1 MSNLNDKFLNKS
13 CKVIHKMVVDKW
25 STLPLSLYPFE
36 EDYIDYYNQIFDF
49 ISKTLSIDDIEDVN
63 EIFYYFVW
71 NYNEDGDYTNTET
84 PDISE
89 DDLKDMFDDYGLV
102 LSDFFRVSPFTVKK
116 MAYPHYEMP
125 VFYVGKENEW
135 YAIGKDKQVNVSIR
149 IFSEERWASEDEV
162 WEILG
167 VEEYLNYVEVSDS
180 NKRMI
185 ASEESSHYE
194 SEMGEDEVIDY
205 LRDNM
210 WHSEEAKK
218 LVELY
223 DEVAEIWG
231 ELPSSEDGTEYTNKM
246 EDIVEEG
253 RETVRELY
261 YDYVYERLD
270 DNQELVDYLW
280 EMGYISKT
288 NNRWKI
294 EGGLP
299 KWLSFDWEKF
309 HDYDVDHIDVS
320 ELSPYGDYDTF
331 KYKDDIYYY
340 IFRVDY

>member
-294 EGGLP
+294 KRELP

-309 HDYDVDHIDVS
+309 YDYDVDHIDVS

-331 KYKDDIYYY
+331 KYKDDIYY

>member
-1 MSNLNDKFLNKS
+1 MSNLNEKFLNKS

-25 STLPLSLYPFE
+25 STLPLSMYPYE
-36 EDYIDYYNQIFDF
+36 EDYVEYYSQIFDF
-49 ISKTLSIDDIEDVN
+49 IRKTLSIDSIEDVN
-63 EIFYYFVW
+63 EIFNYFIW

-89 DDLKDMFDDYGLV
+89 DDLKDMFHDYALV
-102 LSDFFRVSPFTVKK
+102 LSDFFSVSPFTLEK
-116 MAYPHYEMP
+116 MVYDHYEMP
-125 VFYVGKENEW
+125 IFFVWGEDEHYS
-135 YAIGKDKQVNVSIR
+135 IGKDKEVDDSIR
-149 IFSEERWASEDEV
+149 IFSEDRWGSEEEV

-167 VEEYLNYVEVSDS
+167 VGVYLDFVEVSNS

-194 SEMGEDEVIDY
+194 SEMNEEEVIDY

-210 WHSEEAKK
+210 WQSEEAKK

-231 ELPSSEDGTEYTNKM
+231 ELPSDEDGTEYTNKM
-246 EDIVEEG
+246 EEIAEEG
-253 RETVRELY
+253 RETVRELM

-270 DNQELVDYLW
+270 DNHELVDYLW
-280 EMGYISKT
+280 EMGYISKR
-288 NNRWKI
+288 NDRWKI
-294 EGGLP
+294 EGKLP

-309 HDYDVDHIDVS
+309 HDYDVDLIEVS
-320 ELSPYGDYDTF
+320 ELSPYGDNDTF